1 MSISFSEVH
10 HPDEFINRELRVM
23 ARHSTKTSRTTW
35 YRACRDGEEV
45 AFLAIGLSGEHLFP
59 YQLVVPRE
67 LRGRG
72 IGSAVLCAVERLA
85 QSEGFERVRVWPRP
99 LDDSLDQWRLE
110 RWYCERGYEIVTD
123 GTGDME
129 KRISLQEG
137 QMSALGQKRTSDHE
151 PGMSAF
157 LLKADV
163 RRA

>member
-110 RWYCERGYEIVTD
+110 RAASCRLIQSIASSTKSTLRLQPWSGRFG
-123 GTGDME
+123 GSTGVVP
-129 KRISLQEG
+129 RYS
-137 QMSALGQKRTSDHE
+137 
-151 PGMSAF
+151 
-157 LLKADV
+157 
-163 RRA
+163 